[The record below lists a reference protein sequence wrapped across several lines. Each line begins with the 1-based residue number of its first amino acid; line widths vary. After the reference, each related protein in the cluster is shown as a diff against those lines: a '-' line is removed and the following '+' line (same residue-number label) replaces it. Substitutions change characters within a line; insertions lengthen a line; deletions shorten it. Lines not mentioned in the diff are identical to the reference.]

1 MSGEAAR
8 LVKLREHIIER
19 VAVLVPNAYLIGHRH
34 RRLPGHLCLGFA
46 GMEGESI
53 RLLLSL
59 DEAGFAVSTGSA
71 CSAHRGHQPSHV
83 LQAMGFD
90 PLRARGSLRVTL
102 GRFNT
107 DADMEAFLR
116 VLTEKVGDLRSI
128 ATYPITTTNRG
139 V

>member
-1 MSGEAAR
+1 
-8 LVKLREHIIER
+8 
-19 VAVLVPNAYLIGHRH
+19 
-34 RRLPGHLCLGFA
+34 
-46 GMEGESI
+46 
-53 RLLLSL
+53 
-59 DEAGFAVSTGSA
+59 
-71 CSAHRGHQPSHV
+71 
-83 LQAMGFD
+83 MGFD